1 MMDIRNKKIS
11 IIGAVRSGI
20 AAARLAKKLGAIPFV
35 SDSASKDKL
44 QKSIEIFQSEGI
56 DFEYGAHSERVYD
69 CDFIVT
75 SPGVPSDSEVLL
87 NAIKKG
93 IKIIS
98 EVEFASWFCKGTIIS
113 ITGTNGKTTTTS
125 LMNYTLNECGLK
137 SYSAGNIGNAF
148 SEIVL
153 DINENEFVSLETSS
167 FQLDFIDA
175 FKPRFSVILNI
186 TPDHLDRYNN
196 NFDEYIAS
204 KFKITK
210 NQDESDFFIYNAD
223 DSNITDKLA
232 NIRAHKIGFS
242 LTQQLNVGTYF
253 KEGKLFF
260 AWYGKHEEICKSTDL
275 FIKGEHNIANAL
287 SVLAIAKILNLPN
300 KKIRNAFA
308 SFKGVEHRIEFVRE
322 LDGVEYYND
331 SKATNVDSVW
341 YALKSFDKPIYLIL
355 GGKDKGNN
363 YDQIRELVIQKVRKI
378 YAIGSS
384 ANKIY
389 DYFKN
394 IVPTEYKQTI
404 ESCVEAARME
414 AEPGSVVL
422 LSPACASFDM
432 FDNYEHRGK
441 VFKNAVSK
449 LK

>member
-1 MMDIRNKKIS
+1 MNIEGKKIS

-20 AAARLAKKLGAIPFV
+20 GAAKLAKKMNAIPFV
-35 SDSASKDKL
+35 SDSGSWESL
-44 QKSIEIFQSEGI
+44 QKSIEILQKEGI
-56 DFEYGAHSERVYD
+56 DYEIGLHSDKVYD
-69 CDFIVT
+69 CDLIIT
-75 SPGVPSDSEVLL
+75 SPGVPSDSEVLQK
-87 NAIKKG
+87 AKQKG
-93 IKIIS
+93 IEVIS
-98 EVEFASWFCKGTIIS
+98 ELEFASWFCKGTIIS

-153 DINENEFVSLETSS
+153 NVKENEFVALETSS
-167 FQLDFIDA
+167 FQLDFVNKFNPKFAIL
-175 FKPRFSVILNI
+175 LNI

-196 NFDEYIAS
+196 NFEEYIAA
-204 KFKITK
+204 KFNISK
-210 NQDESDFFIYNAD
+210 NQNEDDFFIYNAD
-223 DSNITDKLA
+223 DLTIVERIKDIKA
-232 NIRAHKIGFS
+232 RKIGFS
-242 LTQQLNVGTYF
+242 LYKKLEVGAYYRD
-253 KEGKLFF
+253 GKICF
-260 AWYGKHEEICKSTDL
+260 AWYGKHEEVCNSSDL
-275 FIKGEHNIANAL
+275 FIKGEHNIANTLA
-287 SVLAIAKILNLPN
+287 VLAVAKILNLPN
-300 KKIRNAFA
+300 RKIKN
-308 SFKGVEHRIEFVRE
+308 SFSTFRGVEHRIEFVRE

-363 YDQIRELVIQKVRKI
+363 YDKIKDLVIQKVKKI

-389 DYFKN
+389 EYFKN
-394 IVPTEYKQTI
+394 IVPTEYMQTI
-404 ESCVEAARME
+404 ENCVETARKE

-441 VFKNAVSK
+441 VFKTAVK
-449 LK
+449 NLK

>member
-1 MMDIRNKKIS
+1 MNIEGKKIS

-20 AAARLAKKLGAIPFV
+20 GAALLAKKLNAVPFV
-35 SDSASKDKL
+35 SDSGSKENL
-44 QKSIEIFQSEGI
+44 YKSIEILEREKIYYEIGK
-56 DFEYGAHSERVYD
+56 HSDRIYE
-69 CDFIVT
+69 CDFLIT
-75 SPGVPSDSEVLL
+75 SPGVPSDSEVLSK
-87 NAIKKG
+87 AKQRG
-93 IKIIS
+93 IEVIS
-98 EVEFASWFCKGTIIS
+98 ELEFASWFCKGTIIS
-113 ITGTNGKTTTTS
+113 VTGTNGKTTTTS

-137 SYSAGNIGNAF
+137 SYAAGNIGNAF
-148 SEIVL
+148 SDIVL
-153 DINENEFVSLETSS
+153 DVKENEFVVLETSS
-167 FQLDFIDA
+167 FQLDFIKN
-175 FKPRFSVILNI
+175 FKPKFAVLLNI

-196 NFDEYIAS
+196 NFEEYISA
-204 KFKITK
+204 KFNIVK
-210 NQDESDFFIYNAD
+210 NQNEEDFFIYNAD
-223 DSNITDKLA
+223 DKIISERIENVYA
-232 NIRAHKIGFS
+232 QKIGFS
-242 LTQQLNVGTYF
+242 LEKELNYGAFRKNGKMYF
-253 KEGKLFF
+253 VLSGKQD
-260 AWYGKHEEICKSTDL
+260 EVCSTADL

-287 SVLAIAKILNLPN
+287 SVLAVAKILKLPN
-300 KKIRNAFA
+300 KKIKNAFS

-363 YDQIRELVIQKVRKI
+363 YDKIRDLVVQKVKKI

-389 DYFKN
+389 EYFKD

-404 ESCVEAARME
+404 ENCVESARKE
-414 AEPGSVVL
+414 AKPGSIVL

-441 VFKNAVSK
+441 VFKTAVNK
-449 LK
+449 LQ

>member
-1 MMDIRNKKIS
+1 MIDIRNKKIT
-11 IIGAVRSGI
+11 ILGAVRSGI
-20 AAARLAKKLGAIPFV
+20 GAARLAKKLGAIPFV
-35 SDSASKDKL
+35 SDCASKDSL
-44 QKSIEIFQSEGI
+44 SKSIEIFEKEGI
-56 DFEYGAHSERVYD
+56 DFEYGKHSDKVYD

-75 SPGVPSDSEVLL
+75 SPGIPSNSAVIL
-87 NAIKKG
+87 NALKRG

-125 LMNYTLNECGLK
+125 LMNYTLSECGLK
-137 SYSAGNIGNAF
+137 SYPAGNIGNAF
-148 SEIVL
+148 SELVL
-153 DINENEFVSLETSS
+153 DVKENEFVSLETSS
-167 FQLDFIDA
+167 FQLDFVDK
-175 FKPRFSVILNI
+175 FKPKFAMILNI

-196 NFDEYIAS
+196 NFNEYIDS
-204 KFKITK
+204 KFLITK
-210 NQDESDFFIYNAD
+210 NQNEDDFFIYNAD
-223 DSNITDKLA
+223 DITINTKLEKVS
-232 NIRAHKIGFS
+232 AHKIGFS
-242 LTQQLNVGTYF
+242 TKKELNVGTYY
-253 KEGKLFF
+253 KDGKMFF
-260 AWYGKHEEICKSTDL
+260 AWYGKQEEICKASDL

-287 SVLAIAKILNLPN
+287 AVLSVAKILNLPN
-300 KKIRNAFA
+300 KKIRSAFT

-322 LDGVEYYND
+322 INGVEYYND

-341 YALKSFDKPIYLIL
+341 YALRSFDKPIYLIL

-363 YDQIRELVIQKVRKI
+363 YDQIKDLVVSKVKKI

-389 DYFKN
+389 EYFKDY
-394 IVPTEYKQTI
+394 VPTEYKQTI
-404 ESCVEAARME
+404 EDCVESARKE
-414 AEPGSVVL
+414 AESGSVVL

-441 VFKNAVSK
+441 VFKTAVNK

>member
-1 MMDIRNKKIS
+1 MNIEGKKIS
-11 IIGAVRSGI
+11 IVGAIKSGI
-20 AAARLAKKLGAIPFV
+20 GAARLAKKLGAIPFV
-35 SDSASKDKL
+35 TDSNSKENL
-44 QKSIEIFQSEGI
+44 QKSISIFESDGI
-56 DFEYGAHSERVYD
+56 AYECGAHSEKVYD

-75 SPGVPSDSEVLL
+75 SPGVPTNSEVLTR
-87 NAIKKG
+87 ARQKG
-93 IKIIS
+93 IKIFS
-98 EVEFASWFCKGTIIS
+98 EIEFASWFCKGSIIA

-125 LMNYTLNECGLK
+125 LMNYTLNECGIK
-137 SYSAGNIGNAF
+137 SYAAGNIGNAF

-153 DINENEFVSLETSS
+153 DVKENEFVALETSS
-167 FQLDFIDA
+167 FQLDFVEQ
-175 FKPRFSVILNI
+175 FKPRFSIILNI

-204 KFKITK
+204 KMKIAE
-210 NQDESDFFIYNAD
+210 NQDENDFFIYNAD
-223 DSNITDKLA
+223 DSNIYDKIK
-232 NIRAHKIGFS
+232 NNYVRKIGFS
-242 LTQQLNVGTYF
+242 IQKELNVGTYQ
-253 KEGKLFF
+253 KDGKMYF
-260 AWYGKHEEICKSTDL
+260 AWYGKHEEVCKVSDL
-275 FIKGEHNIANAL
+275 FIKGEHNVANAL
-287 SVLAIAKILNLPN
+287 SVLVVAKLLNLPN
-300 KKIRNAFA
+300 KKIKNAFA

-322 LDGVEYYND
+322 LDEVEYYND

-363 YDQIRELVIQKVRKI
+363 YDQIRELVIQKVKKI

-389 DYFKN
+389 NYFKDL
-394 IVPTEYKQTI
+394 VPTEYKQTM
-404 ESCVEAARME
+404 ESCVEAARKE
-414 AEPGSVVL
+414 AKPGSVVL

-441 VFKNAVSK
+441 VFKTAVNK